1 MTEKTLT
8 FTASDNLL
16 IELYHT
22 LRMLKFSV
30 FLKRRINPLSLCKK
44 VLVESK
50 QNLPKTEQI
59 ITEMCFNAGL
69 LTFKIQTFFGSVGIV
84 DARFLAT

>member
-8 FTASDNLL
+8 FKASDNLL

-30 FLKRRINPLSLCKK
+30 FLKRRTSPLSLFKK
-44 VLVESK
+44 VFVGSE
-50 QNLPKTEQI
+50 QDLPKTEQI

-69 LTFKIQTFFGSVGIV
+69 LTFKI
-84 DARFLAT
+84 

>member
-8 FTASDNLL
+8 FKASDNLL

-30 FLKRRINPLSLCKK
+30 FIKAEN
-44 VLVESK
+44 
-50 QNLPKTEQI
+50 NL
-59 ITEMCFNAGL
+59 F
-69 LTFKIQTFFGSVGIV
+69 
-84 DARFLAT
+84 